1 MDMDKK
7 SRNTKES
14 LRVGV
19 FICDCGSNIA
29 GHLNC
34 KAVTEYAATLPGVV
48 FTKENLYTCS
58 ESGIGEI
65 QKAIKENHLNR
76 VVVASC
82 SPRTHHPLFSA
93 SCKDAGLNPY
103 LFEMV
108 NIRDQCSWVHM
119 GQRDIATAKAKD
131 LVRMGVAK
139 STTLEP
145 QDNIESSLIR
155 KILVIGGGIA
165 GLSAA
170 EALTG
175 MGLEVVLVEKQK
187 QFGGLMKELNLLEDG
202 RSADEY
208 VTGIATNVTALPGVT
223 PLTGAKVTEISGY
236 IGNFTVTIETAG
248 RTFQDTVGCIV
259 VATGAVPL
267 VQNGLLGYNGD
278 TVITQF
284 ELEKRFKQGTFKA
297 ASVTMIQCAGA
308 RNKEREYCSRICCLT
323 AVKNAMHIKR
333 QYPLANVN
341 VLYRDMQMYGDEKE
355 QMLWDARGMGINFH
369 VYDGSSVPE
378 VSDGTVTF
386 HQAVLGTRKEIRSDL
401 VVLSTPLVARKD
413 SAEVAGLM
421 RVPTDKNGFFLEA
434 HAKLRPLDF
443 AADGIFVCGSARY
456 PATSV
461 EARTQGFGVASRIG
475 AILFKDKLVKSAI
488 VAQILEE
495 TCVGCMGCLNVCPYQ
510 AITFNSESGVCEV
523 KEILCKG
530 CGNCAS
536 TCPSHSAILRGYKPE
551 QLLAQIRAI

>member
-1 MDMDKK
+1 MDKK
-7 SRNTKES
+7 SKNTKED

-29 GHLNC
+29 GHLDC
-34 KAVTEYAATLPGVV
+34 SSVTEYAGTLPGVV

-58 ESGIGEI
+58 ESGIVEI
-65 QKAIKENHLNR
+65 QKAIKDNKLNR

-82 SPRTHHPLFSA
+82 SPRTHQPLFSS
-93 SCKDAGLNPY
+93 SCEEAGLNPY

-119 GQRDIATAKAKD
+119 GKRDIATAKAKD

-145 QDNIESSLIR
+145 QDDIESSLIR

-175 MGLEVVLVEKQK
+175 MGLEVLLVEKAP
-187 QFGGLMKELNLLEDG
+187 QFGGLLRSLHQLENG
-202 RSADEY
+202 QSAEEY
-208 VTGIATNVTALPGVT
+208 ISDLAGQVASIPGVT
-223 PLTGAKVTEISGY
+223 PFTSSKVKEITGY
-236 IGNFTVTIETAG
+236 IGNFAVTIETENG
-248 RTFQDTVGCIV
+248 KVNDTVGCIV

-267 VQNGLLGYNGD
+267 IEDGLLGHNGD
-278 TVITQF
+278 NVITQM
-284 ELEKRFKQGTFKA
+284 ELEQRLKNDSFKGS
-297 ASVTMIQCAGA
+297 SVTMIQCAGS

-323 AVKNAMHIKR
+323 AVKNAMHIKS
-333 QYPLANVN
+333 QFPLAQVN
-341 VLYRDMQMYGDEKE
+341 VIYRDMQMYGDEKE
-355 QMLWDARGMGINFH
+355 QLLWDARGMGIHFH
-369 VYDGSSVPE
+369 VYDGETTPE
-378 VSDGTVTF
+378 VGDDGTVIF
-386 HQAVLGTRKEIRSDL
+386 EQAVVGTKKELKSDL
-401 VVLSTPLVARKD
+401 VVLSTPLVARED
-413 SAEVAGLM
+413 SADIAGLM

-456 PATSV
+456 PATSI
-461 EARTQGFGVASRIG
+461 EARTQGLGVASRVG

-488 VAQILEE
+488 VAEILED
-495 TCVGCMGCLNVCPYQ
+495 TCVGCMGCLNVCPYD
-510 AITFNSESGVCEV
+510 AISYNSETGVCEV
-523 KEILCKG
+523 KDILCKG